1 MNIEIVE
8 HNHALHGDDAE
19 AKAVSR
25 GCSYGIEYLADTIK
39 DYENLLSSLES
50 TDDSDADVIEKRAKA
65 SMVTA
70 KRYLSRYHNRNKEV
84 S

>member
-1 MNIEIVE
+1 MNIE
-8 HNHALHGDDAE
+8 HFNALHGDDAE
-19 AKAVSR
+19 AKAIAWL
-25 GCSYGIEYLADTIK
+25 SYGIEYLADTIK